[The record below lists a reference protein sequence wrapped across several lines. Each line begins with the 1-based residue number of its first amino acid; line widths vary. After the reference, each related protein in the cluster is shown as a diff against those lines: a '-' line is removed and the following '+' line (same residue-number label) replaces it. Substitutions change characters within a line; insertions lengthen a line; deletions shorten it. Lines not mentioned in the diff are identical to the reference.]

1 MKCRGYTGTISF
13 SKEDGLFHGKIKGIS
28 DLVSF
33 EGANLDQLEAD
44 FRSAVDAY
52 LETCQE
58 TGKKPDRT
66 YSGRVSLHLG
76 KELHR
81 SVAILAD
88 AEGSSLNSWIAA
100 RLQELAKG
108 GSQGVA

>member
-1 MKCRGYTGTISF
+1 MKCRWYTGTISF

-66 YSGRVSLHLG
+66 YSGRV